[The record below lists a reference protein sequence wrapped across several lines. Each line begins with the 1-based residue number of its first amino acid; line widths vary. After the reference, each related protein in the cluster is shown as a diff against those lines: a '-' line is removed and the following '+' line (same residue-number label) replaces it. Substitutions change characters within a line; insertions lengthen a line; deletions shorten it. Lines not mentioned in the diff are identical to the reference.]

1 MQAKELYD
9 DKKQADHAKPLGN
22 EKILQVL
29 PGA

>member
-1 MQAKELYD
+1 MQAEKLHND
-9 DKKQADHAKPLGN
+9 QKQADDAKPPGN

>member
-1 MQAKELYD
+1 MQAEKLYD
-9 DKKQADHAKPLGN
+9 DKKQADHAEPLGN

>member
-1 MQAKELYD
+1 MQAEKLYN
-9 DKKQADHAKPLGN
+9 DKKQTDHAKPLGN

>member
-1 MQAKELYD
+1 MQAKELYND
-9 DKKQADHAKPLGN
+9 QKQADHAEPLGN